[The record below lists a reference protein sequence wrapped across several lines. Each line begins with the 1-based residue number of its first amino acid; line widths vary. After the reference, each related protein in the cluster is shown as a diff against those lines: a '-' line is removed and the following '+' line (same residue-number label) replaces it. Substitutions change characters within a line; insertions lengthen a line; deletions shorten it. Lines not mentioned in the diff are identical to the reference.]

1 MILGWP
7 KSLFGFFH
15 NILRKLFL
23 VCITCAGQLVI
34 LGLCPILLI
43 ARRNLWKLKCQI
55 IKGPSNCP
63 TPSLYRE
70 SEAQRGAVNPFRS
83 HSPSEVGWAWTT
95 PYLSQVIPPALP
107 LPFITSSPA
116 LFSEIFIAFLSLEFP
131 VVSTLSHDY
140 PLWRLTAVLH
150 HHPGS
155 VREGGW
161 PSGLA
166 APCLM
171 MGPSPPSRRDPA
183 QH

>member
-1 MILGWP
+1 MVLGWP

-23 VCITCAGQLVI
+23 VCFTCAGQLVI

-83 HSPSEVGWAWTT
+83 RSPSEAELG
-95 PYLSQVIPPALP
+95 LDHALP
-107 LPFITSSPA
+107 IAGHSPCSSTALYHFLTSP
-116 LFSEIFIAFLSLEFP
+116 LF
-131 VVSTLSHDY
+131 
-140 PLWRLTAVLH
+140 
-150 HHPGS
+150 
-155 VREGGW
+155 
-161 PSGLA
+161 
-166 APCLM
+166 
-171 MGPSPPSRRDPA
+171 
-183 QH
+183 